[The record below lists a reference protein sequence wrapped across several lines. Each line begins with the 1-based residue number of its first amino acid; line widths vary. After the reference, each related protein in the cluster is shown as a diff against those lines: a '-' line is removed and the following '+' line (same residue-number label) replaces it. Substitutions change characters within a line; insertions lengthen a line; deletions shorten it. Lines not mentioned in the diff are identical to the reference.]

1 MSRAAPHTAERR
13 RQRSA
18 ATGLNRAAN
27 HAERSETI
35 SGSVER
41 VTFHSDES
49 GYCVIRVKARGI
61 RDLVTVV
68 GYSGSISAGEWVTAT
83 GGWVNDVKYGPQFKA
98 RFLKSVAPTS
108 ESGIRSY
115 LASGMI
121 RGVGKHF
128 ASKLVDEFGTDVF
141 EVIQNKPERL
151 REVNGVGPV
160 RANSITE
167 AWNEQKHIREIMVFL
182 HSHGV
187 STARA
192 VRIYKTYGDRAVETI
207 SENPY
212 RLSKDIWG
220 IGFRTADEIAGR
232 LGIQP
237 DSEVRLRAGL
247 HYVLTKAMDDGNL
260 GLPRGLLQSEA
271 LKVLEIAPPGSSAQS
286 EASPDQQP
294 AVTQELVE
302 SALQKE
308 FQSRDL
314 VAEEVSGL
322 PCVFSAWSHRI
333 EQALAEKIKLLN
345 GRGPPWRKIDHLKA
359 LPWVEKKAGI
369 EFSESQAE
377 AVRLAI
383 ESKFL
388 VITGGP
394 GVGKTTILNSVLKIL
409 SAIGTRILLC
419 APTGRAAKK
428 LSDATGRSAVTIHRL
443 LAIDPRNGRFRFN
456 ENKPLECD
464 LVVVDETSMV
474 DVPLMHALVA
484 AVPNEAAILL
494 VGDIDQLPS
503 VGPGR
508 VLGDIIE
515 SEAVPVVRLNEVFR
529 QAAQSRIIVNA
540 HRVNSGKMPELQKPD
555 ADSDFYFVPAEDSE
569 AACSMITT
577 IVHERIP
584 AKFGLD
590 PIQDIQVLCPM
601 NRGRAG
607 VRSLNAELQLV
618 LNPGRADAIEKF
630 GWNFAAGDKIM
641 QISNDYDKSV
651 FNGDI
656 GYISS
661 VDPIE
666 GILIANFDGMAVQY
680 AFGELDSIVPAYA
693 TTIHKSQGSEFPAV
707 VMPMLTEHFPMLK
720 RNLLYT
726 GLTRG
731 RRLVVLVGQPKA
743 VAISV
748 RELPKDRRISRLENL
763 LGTIDGT
770 RPANGSIPTLL

>member
-1 MSRAAPHTAERR
+1 MSMQATHTVNR
-13 RQRSA
+13 RQPGA
-18 ATGLNRAAN
+18 AAGSNRAAN
-27 HAERSETI
+27 REGRSETI

-41 VTFHSDES
+41 VTFHSEDS

-61 RDLVTVV
+61 RDLITIV

-83 GGWVNDVKYGPQFKA
+83 GSWVNDVKYGPQFKA
-98 RFLKSVAPTS
+98 RFLNAVAPTS

-121 RGVGKHF
+121 KGVGKHF
-128 ASKLVDEFGTDVF
+128 AGKLVDEFGTDVF
-141 EVIQNKPERL
+141 DVIQNEPERL
-151 REVNGVGPV
+151 QEVSGVGPI
-160 RANSITE
+160 RANSITD
-167 AWNEQKHIREIMVFL
+167 AWNEQKHVREIMVFL

-237 DSEVRLRAGL
+237 DSEVRVRAGL
-247 HYVLTKAMDDGNL
+247 NYVLTNAMDDGNL
-260 GLPRGLLQSEA
+260 GLPCDILKSEA
-271 LKVLEIAPPGSSAQS
+271 LKVLAITPSGSVPQS
-286 EASPDQQP
+286 EDSPEQRPD
-294 AVTQELVE
+294 VTPELVE
-302 SALQKE
+302 GALRKE

-314 VAEEVSGL
+314 VAEDVSGL
-322 PCVFSAWSHRI
+322 SCVFTAWAHRI
-333 EQALAEKIKLLN
+333 EQALAEKIRLLN
-345 GRGPPWRKIDHLKA
+345 SGATPWRKIDHLKA
-359 LPWVEKKAGI
+359 LPWAETKAGI
-369 EFSESQAE
+369 EFSESQAD

-409 SAIGTRILLC
+409 SALGTRILLC

-428 LSDATGRSAVTIHRL
+428 LSEATGMPALTIHRL

-456 ENKPLECD
+456 ETKPLECD
-464 LVVVDETSMV
+464 LVIVDETSMV
-474 DVPLMHALVA
+474 DAPLMHALVA
-484 AVPNEAAILL
+484 AVPKAAAILL

-508 VLGDIIE
+508 VLADIIE
-515 SEAVPVVRLNEVFR
+515 SDAVPVVRLNKVFR

-540 HRVNSGKMPELQKPD
+540 HRVNSGQMPELQKPES
-555 ADSDFYFVPAEDSE
+555 DSDFYFVPAEDSE
-569 AACSMITT
+569 AANSVITT
-577 IVHERIP
+577 LVQKRIP

-601 NRGRAG
+601 NRGRTG
-607 VRSLNAELQLV
+607 VRSLNAELQLA
-618 LNPGRADAIEKF
+618 LNPERAGAIERF
-630 GWNFAAGDKIM
+630 GWSFASGDKIM

-651 FNGDI
+651 FNGDV
-656 GYISS
+656 GYITA
-661 VDPIE
+661 VDPTE
-666 GILIANFDGMAVQY
+666 GILIANFDGMEAQY
-680 AFGELDSIVPAYA
+680 AFGELDSIMPAYA
-693 TTIHKSQGSEFPAV
+693 ATIHKSQGSEFPAV

-743 VAISV
+743 VGIAV
-748 RELPKDRRISRLENL
+748 RELPKDRRVSRLKNL
-763 LGTIDGT
+763 LSTMAGKHQENKT
-770 RPANGSIPTLL
+770 TLKLL

>member
-1 MSRAAPHTAERR
+1 MSAEAPYTANRRQSAGATGSSRAANRGERP
-13 RQRSA
+13 
-18 ATGLNRAAN
+18 
-27 HAERSETI
+27 ETI

-41 VTFHSDES
+41 VTFHSEES

-61 RDLVTVV
+61 RDLVTIV
-68 GYSGSISAGEWVTAT
+68 GYAGSISAGEFVTAT

-98 RFLKSVAPTS
+98 RVLNSVAPTS

-115 LASGMI
+115 LGSGMI

-128 ASKLVDEFGTDVF
+128 AKKLVDEFGTDVF
-141 EVIQNKPERL
+141 EVIQNEPERL
-151 REVNGVGPV
+151 REVSGVGPI

-167 AWNEQKHIREIMVFL
+167 AWNEQKHVREIMVFL

-220 IGFRTADEIAGR
+220 IGFRTADEIAER
-232 LGIQP
+232 LGIRP

-260 GLPRGLLQSEA
+260 GLPRDQLQSEA
-271 LKVLEIAPPGSSAQS
+271 LKVLEIAPQS
-286 EASPDQQP
+286 GDTPNHRP
-294 AVTQELVE
+294 VVTPELVE

-314 VAEEVSGL
+314 VPEEVSGL
-322 PCVFSAWSHRI
+322 SCVFTAWSHRI
-333 EQALAEKIKLLN
+333 EKALAEKIRLLGN
-345 GRGPPWRKIDHLKA
+345 GAPPWRKIDHLKA
-359 LPWVEKKAGI
+359 LPWAETKAGI

-377 AVRLAI
+377 AIRLAI
-383 ESKFL
+383 ESKLL

-409 SAIGTRILLC
+409 TALGTQILLC

-428 LSDATGRSAVTIHRL
+428 LSEATGRSAVTIHRL

-456 ENKPLECD
+456 ENKPLECE

-484 AVPNEAAILL
+484 AIPKKAAVLL

-508 VLGDIIE
+508 VLADIIE
-515 SEAVPVVRLNEVFR
+515 SDAAPVVRLDKVFR
-529 QAAQSRIIVNA
+529 QAARSRIIVNA
-540 HRVNSGKMPELQKPD
+540 HRVNSGQMPELRKPD
-555 ADSDFYFVPAEDSE
+555 SDSDFYFVPAEDSE
-569 AACSMITT
+569 TASSVITT
-577 IVHERIP
+577 LVQKRIP

-607 VRSLNAELQLV
+607 VRSLNAELQLA
-618 LNPGRADAIEKF
+618 LNPERAGAIERF
-630 GWNFAAGDKIM
+630 GWNFASGDKIM

-651 FNGDI
+651 FNGDVGFI
-656 GYISS
+656 KA
-661 VDPIE
+661 VDPTE
-666 GILIANFDGMAVQY
+666 GIMTANFDGMDVQY
-680 AFGELDSIVPAYA
+680 VFGELDSIVPAYA
-693 TTIHKSQGSEFPAV
+693 ATIHKSQGSEFPAV
-707 VMPMLTEHFPMLK
+707 VMPVLTEHFPMLK

-743 VAISV
+743 VAIAV
-748 RELPKDRRISRLENL
+748 RELPKDRRVSRLKSLLSATAGAHLEN
-763 LGTIDGT
+763 
-770 RPANGSIPTLL
+770 

>member
-1 MSRAAPHTAERR
+1 MSTDAPHIAKR
-13 RQRSA
+13 RQPRA
-18 ATGLNRAAN
+18 ATGSSRAVN
-27 HAERSETI
+27 HGESSETI

-41 VTFHSDES
+41 VTFHSEAS

-61 RDLVTVV
+61 RDLVTIV
-68 GYSGSISAGEWVTAT
+68 GHSGSISAGEWVTAT

-98 RFLKSVAPTS
+98 RFLNSVAPTS

-115 LASGMI
+115 LGSGMI

-141 EVIQNKPERL
+141 EVIQNEPERL
-151 REVNGVGPV
+151 REVTGVGPI

-167 AWNEQKHIREIMVFL
+167 AWNEQKHVREIMVFL

-237 DSEVRLRAGL
+237 DSEVRIRAGL
-247 HYVLTKAMDDGNL
+247 NYVLTKAMDDGNL
-260 GLPRGLLQSEA
+260 GLPRDLLQSEA
-271 LKVLEIAPPGSSAQS
+271 LRTLEIAPPGSVPQS
-286 EASPDQQP
+286 DDSPDQRP
-294 AVTQELVE
+294 VVTPELVE
-302 SALQKE
+302 AALQKE
-308 FQSRDL
+308 FRSHDL
-314 VAEEVSGL
+314 VAEEISGL
-322 PCVFSAWSHRI
+322 SCVFTAWSHRI
-333 EQALAEKIKLLN
+333 EQALADKIRLLN
-345 GRGPPWRKIDHLKA
+345 SGTPPWRKIDYLKA
-359 LPWVEKKAGI
+359 LPWAETKAGI

-383 ESKFL
+383 ESKLL

-409 SAIGTRILLC
+409 TALGTQILLC

-428 LSDATGRSAVTIHRL
+428 LSEATGRSAVTIHRL

-456 ENKPLECD
+456 ESKPLECE
-464 LVVVDETSMV
+464 LVIVDETSMV
-474 DVPLMHALVA
+474 DVPLMHALFAAIPKKA
-484 AVPNEAAILL
+484 AVLL

-508 VLGDIIE
+508 VLADIIE
-515 SEAVPVVRLNEVFR
+515 SDAVPVVRLDKVFR
-529 QAAQSRIIVNA
+529 QAARSRIIVNA
-540 HRVNSGKMPELQKPD
+540 HRVNSGQMPELRKPES
-555 ADSDFYFVPAEDSE
+555 DSDFYFVPAEDSE
-569 AACSMITT
+569 TASSVITT
-577 IVHERIP
+577 LVQKRIP

-607 VRSLNAELQLV
+607 VRSLNAELQLA
-618 LNPGRADAIEKF
+618 LNPQRAGAIERF
-630 GWNFAAGDKIM
+630 GWNFASGDKIM

-651 FNGDI
+651 FNGDV
-656 GYISS
+656 GYIKA
-661 VDPIE
+661 VDPAE
-666 GILIANFDGMAVQY
+666 GIMTANFDGMDVQY
-680 AFGELDSIVPAYA
+680 VFGELDSIVPAYA
-693 TTIHKSQGSEFPAV
+693 ATIHKSQGSEFPAV
-707 VMPMLTEHFPMLK
+707 VMPVLTEHFPMLK

-743 VAISV
+743 VAIAV
-748 RELPKDRRISRLENL
+748 RELPKDRRVSRLKSLLSATAGAHLEN
-763 LGTIDGT
+763 
-770 RPANGSIPTLL
+770 